1 MHDKHLKDSNSSVLL
16 SNSCVDEK
24 NSGLYIPEGIAY
36 SKSLIAYNPTGEA
49 LQTQFL
55 TGWMER
61 SCNEH

>member
-1 MHDKHLKDSNSSVLL
+1 MDDKHVKDTNDSVLL
-16 SNSCVDEK
+16 SNSCVNDK
-24 NSGLYIPEGIAY
+24 KSGLYIPEGITY
-36 SKSLIAYNPTGEA
+36 SKSLIAYNPTDEA

>member
-1 MHDKHLKDSNSSVLL
+1 MDDKHLKDTNGSVLL
-16 SNSCVDEK
+16 SNSCVDDEI
-24 NSGLYIPEGIAY
+24 SVLCIPEGIAY

-49 LQTQFL
+49 LQTQLL

>member
-1 MHDKHLKDSNSSVLL
+1 MDDKHVKDTNDSVPL
-16 SNSCVDEK
+16 SNSYVNDK
-24 NSGLYIPEGIAY
+24 SSGLYIPEGIAY
-36 SKSLIAYNPTGEA
+36 SKSLISYNPTGEV

>member
-1 MHDKHLKDSNSSVLL
+1 MDDKHLKDTNGSVLL
-16 SNSCVDEK
+16 SNLCVGDGY
-24 NSGLYIPEGIAY
+24 SGLYIPEGITY